1 MSLVRAEHF
10 CAPFT
15 SCSKMVLD
23 RLGRVHDKTKQQL
36 MEMQQLLIF
45 IEVDKTDLM
54 PLVYVKPTELLYL
67 ELLNI
72 CTW

>member
-1 MSLVRAEHF
+1 
-10 CAPFT
+10 
-15 SCSKMVLD
+15 MVLD
-23 RLGRVHDKTKQQL
+23 RLGRVHDKTEQQL
-36 MEMQQLLIF
+36 MEMQQLFIF